1 MLWDANYSTLE
12 TANNKNQLLKHS
24 AGDFKRFLCI
34 SLKRLANM
42 VLIFAEMTD
51 FVCVLCQIGD
61 ISLDLFHY

>member
-51 FVCVLCQIGD
+51 FV
-61 ISLDLFHY
+61 